1 MGHFTGPGLVLYL
14 SCPVDSRGCES
25 FSSTG
30 IRLTSISR
38 LRAGL
43 HASAPRESYMK
54 SIQLLPITPVL
65 TDALRTPSAFERS
78 YQVRL
83 GPNADLIR
91 EVAEQNVGF
100 MRTAGT
106 PEEWGSY
113 LAIDQSSRDVVG
125 VCAYKGSPDAEAGVE
140 IAYFTFPVFEKQGY
154 GTASAAALV
163 RQATESGRVRVIRA
177 HTANAERVEPAS
189 RTSRLQQRR
198 YRDRSRGR
206 AGLALAVERALRG
219 KRYRGRRMIEWQK
232 MPGGFPGHSRAG

>member
-1 MGHFTGPGLVLYL
+1 
-14 SCPVDSRGCES
+14 
-25 FSSTG
+25 
-30 IRLTSISR
+30 
-38 LRAGL
+38 
-43 HASAPRESYMK
+43 MK

-91 EVAEQNVGF
+91 EVAEQNVAF

-140 IAYFTFPVFEKQGY
+140 IAYFTFAVFEKQGY

-163 RQATESGRVRVIRA
+163 RQATESGRVHVIRA
-177 HTANAERVEPAS
+177 HTLPTPNASNRLLERLGFSNVGTVIDPEDGPVWRWLLNVPSGGNATGAS
-189 RTSRLQQRR
+189 
-198 YRDRSRGR
+198 
-206 AGLALAVERALRG
+206 E
-219 KRYRGRRMIEWQK
+219 
-232 MPGGFPGHSRAG
+232 